1 VAALP
6 KFSRG
11 LSLVRYAVLGTLL
24 QIVLTI
30 VVMVKMRMAST
41 PSDAQ
46 TSLDWFKYLL
56 GANGVISLA
65 MFIGAASAIPELRR
79 LRLRAGS
86 LIVSAVCFAI
96 ATGVLVWAYHLL
108 AALLDPSV
116 SLEEKMDRM
125 ESFKHFDTFAI
136 LRSVT
141 YALGL
146 IMLLGCVERASQDID
161 KIALRDEAG
170 TMRRALIVLL
180 VGEIFYQ
187 YTYGLAGGGIGITG
201 LVAALLMSGYW
212 IYCHVRLARFL
223 YNAAGLINEGSAMPM
238 AIVKVEKSEPVA
250 RPSEPKPAAARP
262 SAPKVASAPKPIV
275 PVAPIVPIVPTP
287 IVPAPFAGP
296 RPIVPTP
303 VVPAPVVPTPVAAK
317 PVVPTPAAAKPETP
331 AAPAPIV
338 AVDPRPA
345 AATPAV
351 SNTGGPDDGPKF
363 LR

>member
-11 LSLVRYAVLGTLL
+11 LTLVRYAVLGTLL

-30 VVMVKMRMAST
+30 VVIVKMRMAST

-56 GANGVISLA
+56 GFNGVISLA

-79 LRLRAGS
+79 LHLRARS
-86 LIVSAVCFAI
+86 LIVAAVCFAI
-96 ATGVLVWAYHLL
+96 ATAVLVWAYNLL
-108 AALLDPSV
+108 SAVLDPNA
-116 SLEEKMDRM
+116 SLEDKLDRL
-125 ESFKHFDTFAI
+125 ESFKNFDTLAI
-136 LRSVT
+136 LRSVA

-146 IMLLGCVERASQDID
+146 IMLLGCVETASQQID

-170 TMRRALIVLL
+170 SMRRALIVLL

-187 YTYGLAGGGIGITG
+187 YTYGLGGGGIGMTG
-201 LVAALLMSGYW
+201 LIASLLMSGYW

-223 YNAAGLINEGSAMPM
+223 YNAAGLINEASEIPI
-238 AIVKVEKSEPVA
+238 AIVKTEKSEPMA
-250 RPSEPKPAAARP
+250 RPSQPKPVAAKP
-262 SAPKVASAPKPIV
+262 SAPKLASAPRPVV
-275 PVAPIVPIVPTP
+275 PTHVAPIVPPPVVPMRP
-287 IVPAPFAGP
+287 VAPT
-296 RPIVPTP
+296 PIVPTP
-303 VVPAPVVPTPVAAK
+303 VVPSAK
-317 PVVPTPAAAKPETP
+317 PVVPTPPAAKPAEP
-331 AAPAPIV
+331 SAPPPVV

-351 SNTGGPDDGPKF
+351 SNTGAPDDGPKF

>member
-11 LSLVRYAVLGTLL
+11 LTLVRYAVLGTLL

-30 VVMVKMRMAST
+30 VVMVKMAMVST
-41 PSDAQ
+41 PNDVRTA
-46 TSLDWFKYLL
+46 LDWLKYLVA
-56 GANGVISLA
+56 ANGLISLA
-65 MFIGAASAIPELRR
+65 MFIGAAGAIPELTR
-79 LRLRAGS
+79 LHLRARS

-96 ATGVLVWAYHLL
+96 ATGVLVWAYHTLT
-108 AALLDPSV
+108 AFIDAVFDPSV
-116 SLEEKMDRM
+116 PM
-125 ESFKHFDTFAI
+125 EDKLARAEDFKNYSTLAI

-146 IMLLGCVERASQDID
+146 IALLGCVEISSQQID

-170 TMRRALIVLL
+170 SMRRALIVLL
-180 VGEIFYQ
+180 LGEIFYQ

-223 YNAAGLINEGSAMPM
+223 YNAAGLINEASEIPI
-238 AIVKVEKSEPVA
+238 AIVNTEKSEPVA
-250 RPSEPKPAAARP
+250 RPSQPKPAAARP
-262 SAPKVASAPKPIV
+262 SAPKLASAPKPIV
-275 PVAPIVPIVPTP
+275 PAQVA
-287 IVPAPFAGP
+287 
-296 RPIVPTP
+296 PIVPTP
-303 VVPAPVVPTPVAAK
+303 VVPMRSAVPTPAVPTPIAK
-317 PVVPTPAAAKPETP
+317 PVVPTPATAKP
-331 AAPAPIV
+331 AAPDVPPPVV
-338 AVDPRPA
+338 AVDPRPPA
-345 AATPAV
+345 STPAV